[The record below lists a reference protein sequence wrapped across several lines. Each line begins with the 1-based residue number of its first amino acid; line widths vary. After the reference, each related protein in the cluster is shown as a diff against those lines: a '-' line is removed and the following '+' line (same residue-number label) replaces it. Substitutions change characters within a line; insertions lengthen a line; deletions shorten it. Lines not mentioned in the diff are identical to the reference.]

1 MKKITFN
8 INFITDFYFLITVN
22 YTNILILIYTE
33 TLLNFKRKNESNSK
47 PFTKSLLYKNNNS
60 R

>member
-22 YTNILILIYTE
+22 YTNILSLIYTE
-33 TLLNFKRKNESNSK
+33 TLHNFKRKNESNSK